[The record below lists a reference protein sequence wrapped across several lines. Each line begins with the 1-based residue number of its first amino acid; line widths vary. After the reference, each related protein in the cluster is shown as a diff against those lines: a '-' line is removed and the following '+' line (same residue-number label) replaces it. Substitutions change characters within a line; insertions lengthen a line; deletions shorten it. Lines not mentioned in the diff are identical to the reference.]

1 MTLSPSDA
9 YKPKKQELVAL
20 KQDRAAV
27 VWEPRLPGT
36 LTEQVQQIRAVTAAT
51 PAKSLRRFLFF
62 WLHIYVKDEDKTT
75 VNVRI
80 PIPLPLVGALLPRQ
94 LSLSQVMTLR
104 DLLLEEGS
112 SGKTVAEHLKTL
124 MAVEFIHVQDED
136 TEVVIGLD

>member
-1 MTLSPSDA
+1 VTLSASDP

-27 VWEPRLPGT
+27 VWEQRLPGT

-51 PAKSLRRFLFF
+51 PAKTARRLLFF
-62 WLHIYVKDEDKTT
+62 WLHIYVKDEEKTT

-94 LSLSQVMTLR
+94 LSLTQVMTLR

-124 MAVEFIHVQDED
+124 MAVEFVHVNDDD